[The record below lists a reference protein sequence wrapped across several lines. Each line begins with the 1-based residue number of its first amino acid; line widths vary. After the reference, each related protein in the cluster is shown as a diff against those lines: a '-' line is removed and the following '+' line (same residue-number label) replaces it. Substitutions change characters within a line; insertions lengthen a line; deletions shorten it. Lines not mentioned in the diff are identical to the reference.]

1 MDSNVK
7 LLVLAPLLLLQV
19 LQTLALVMRHARAR
33 CTLSNDVIAQATTA
47 PGQQR
52 VRCKVFF
59 LKSKER
65 ERLRASMHA
74 RFLDETSMRN
84 EILSK

>member
-1 MDSNVK
+1 MDSNAK
-7 LLVLAPLLLLQV
+7 LLVLAPLLLLLQV

-52 VRCKVFF
+52 ERCKVYF
-59 LKSKER
+59 LKRRER
-65 ERLRASMHA
+65 EREIESFDA
-74 RFLDETSMRN
+74 RS
-84 EILSK
+84 LSG

>member
-1 MDSNVK
+1 LKLRDGEETTMDSNAK

-52 VRCKVFF
+52 VRCKVLF
-59 LKSKER
+59 LNSRER
-65 ERLRASMHA
+65 EREIESFDA
-74 RFLDETSMRN
+74 RS
-84 EILSK
+84 LSG